1 MLYKFLS
8 EACWQRPL
16 LIWLALMLPAVV
28 IECVE
33 MLTGIDFR
41 YQRTA
46 IMAGEWWRL
55 VSGHLDHLG
64 WVHLGLNGVFLGLL
78 LVLFKPLSSSYH
90 ILGLWLFVVLAISLM
105 MLALSPH
112 LQWYVGLSG
121 SLYSLF
127 ILGLVSDNNY
137 PPAIRFIGSFLV
149 ITKVI
154 LEQGA
159 GESTEESALI
169 SQIISGPIAE
179 EAHLYGL
186 VMGLVLVIV
195 ISLWRKQAKRTLS
208 LLS

>member
-1 MLYKFLS
+1 MLFKFLS
-8 EACWQRPL
+8 EAYWQRPL

-33 MLTGIDFR
+33 MLTSIDFR

-78 LVLFKPLSSSYH
+78 LVLFKPLSSSYRT
-90 ILGLWLFVVLAISLM
+90 LVLWLFVVLAISLM

-121 SLYSLF
+121 SLYSLL
-127 ILGLVSDNNY
+127 ILGIVSDNHY
-137 PPAIRFIGSFLV
+137 PLVMRLIGSFLV
-149 ITKVI
+149 MTKVI
-154 LEQGA
+154 VEQGA
-159 GESTEESALI
+159 GGGTEESALM

-186 VMGLVLVIV
+186 VVGLASVIT
-195 ISLWRKQAKRTLS
+195 IILWRKLAKTYL
-208 LLS
+208 